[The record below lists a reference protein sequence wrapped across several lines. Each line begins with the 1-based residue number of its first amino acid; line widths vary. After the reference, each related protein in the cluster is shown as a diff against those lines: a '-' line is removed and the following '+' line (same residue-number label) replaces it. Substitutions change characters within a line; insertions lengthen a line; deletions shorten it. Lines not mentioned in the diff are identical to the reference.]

1 LAVRYGTRVFT
12 FWMVGWSLYLLGLLG
27 SFTLR
32 GLVWRVVILGV
43 VG

>member
-1 LAVRYGTRVFT
+1 
-12 FWMVGWSLYLLGLLG
+12 MVGWSLYLLGLLG

-32 GLVWRVVILGV
+32 GLVWRVVILGA